1 MIKPVLLLDPLS
13 PLDVDHLVELKLL
26 LVGVLGPID
35 HSGTIL
41 LSQGQ
46 SLKLPGKQ
54 KVGIIMSHE
63 LSIMDRRIVRVTCL
77 KWLPC
82 GHKDNSTHAKAYPL
96 LLLSSFQ
103 FPT

>member
-13 PLDVDHLVELKLL
+13 PLDIDHLVEVELL

-46 SLKLPGKQ
+46 SLKLSGKQ
-54 KVGIIMSHE
+54 KLGM
-63 LSIMDRRIVRVTCL
+63 
-77 KWLPC
+77 
-82 GHKDNSTHAKAYPL
+82 
-96 LLLSSFQ
+96 
-103 FPT
+103 

>member
-1 MIKPVLLLDPLS
+1 MIKPVLLLDPLG
-13 PLDVDHLVELKLL
+13 PLDVDHLVEVKLL

-63 LSIMDRRIVRVTCL
+63 QTIMDRRILRLIPV
-77 KWLPC
+77 
-82 GHKDNSTHAKAYPL
+82 
-96 LLLSSFQ
+96 
-103 FPT
+103 

>member
-13 PLDVDHLVELKLL
+13 SLDVDHLVEVELL

-54 KVGIIMSHE
+54 KIGIIANH
-63 LSIMDRRIVRVTCL
+63 LQTIMNRRIVRVTC
-77 KWLPC
+77 PE
-82 GHKDNSTHAKAYPL
+82 
-96 LLLSSFQ
+96 
-103 FPT
+103 

>member
-13 PLDVDHLVELKLL
+13 PLDVDHLVEVELL

-46 SLKLPGKQ
+46 SLKLPRNRKI
-54 KVGIIMSHE
+54 VIIISHSQNI
-63 LSIMDRRIVRVTCL
+63 L
-77 KWLPC
+77 
-82 GHKDNSTHAKAYPL
+82 NS
-96 LLLSSFQ
+96 
-103 FPT
+103 

>member
-13 PLDVDHLVELKLL
+13 PLDVDHLVEVELL

-46 SLKLPGKQ
+46 SLKLPRNREIKSQ
-54 KVGIIMSHE
+54 SKHSE
-63 LSIMDRRIVRVTCL
+63 
-77 KWLPC
+77 
-82 GHKDNSTHAKAYPL
+82 
-96 LLLSSFQ
+96 
-103 FPT
+103 